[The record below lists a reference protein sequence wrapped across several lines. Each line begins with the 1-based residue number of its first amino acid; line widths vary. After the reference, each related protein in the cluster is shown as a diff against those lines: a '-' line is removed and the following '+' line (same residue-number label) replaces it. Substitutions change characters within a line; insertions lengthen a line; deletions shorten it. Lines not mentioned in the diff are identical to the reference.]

1 MNGLTRETR
10 SSPRVATVGALTVM
24 LGLGLVSDLLFV
36 ATLQLRPD
44 WFANPALL
52 VGGGPAS
59 ADLLKGA
66 ALADL
71 FS

>member
-59 ADLLKGA
+59 ADLLKWA